1 MARKTA
7 LVKLSGDLINR
18 ADVLAWLHELSNDYY
33 IVVLCGGGVQINV
46 EFEGRGFGKNYKT
59 LGRETRSFEE
69 RQLARDIL
77 ERNQAEIQDLLAE
90 KHIPA
95 VVLIPV
101 LDIGSVLCHVNG
113 DIFVLTA
120 YLGYDKLFILTL
132 EGRMAAKN
140 QQLRGI
146 WAAFGGGKY
155 NEEFPPKID
164 VVGFPDTHPS

>member
-1 MARKTA
+1 MRKTA

-18 ADVLAWLHELSNDYY
+18 ADVLAWLRELATAYY
-33 IVVLCGGGVQINV
+33 VVVVCGGGLQIN
-46 EFEGRGFGKNYKT
+46 EQFEARGFGKNYTT
-59 LGRETRSFEE
+59 LGRETRSFDE

-77 ERNQAEIQDLLAE
+77 EKNQAEIQDLLARE
-90 KHIPA
+90 GIPA

-132 EGRMAAKN
+132 ESRVGAKN
-140 QQLRGI
+140 RRLRNI
-146 WAAFGGGKY
+146 WAAFDSGRF
-155 NEEFPPKID
+155 NEDFPPKIN
-164 VVGFPDTHPS
+164 VVGFSDTP

>member
-1 MARKTA
+1 MRKTA

-18 ADVLAWLHELSNDYY
+18 ADVLAWLRELATAYY
-33 IVVLCGGGVQINV
+33 VVVVCGGGLQIN
-46 EFEGRGFGKNYKT
+46 EQFEARGFGKNYTT
-59 LGRETRSFEE
+59 LGRETRSFDE

-77 ERNQAEIQDLLAE
+77 EKNQAEIQDLLARE
-90 KHIPA
+90 GIPA

-132 EGRMAAKN
+132 ESRIGSKN
-140 QQLRGI
+140 QQLRNI
-146 WAAFGGGKY
+146 WAAFDGGKY
-155 NEEFPPKID
+155 NEDFPPKIN
-164 VVGFPDTHPS
+164 VVGFSDKP